1 MDANQQTVT
10 KMSSTI
16 SQLVSKAY
24 TTYGSSL
31 GVKSFKVQEI
41 PNSNNFILMSDFYFF
56 LKDEPYPSTVWK
68 ENDEMKQAIK
78 EHHCAVWKN
87 GFYDYTDG
95 KLYPTLE
102 EWFEQAKKGIYG
114 DKNVS
119 IEEVL
124 LFGRRKP
131 GLPAFELTVS
141 DLKKKLN

>member
-1 MDANQQTVT
+1 MDSASQSVP
-10 KMSSTI
+10 KMSNNI

-31 GVKSFKVQEI
+31 GVKSFKIQEI
-41 PNSNNFILMSDFYFF
+41 PNSNTFVMMSDFYFF

-68 ENDEMKQAIK
+68 ENDEMRRANKV
-78 EHHCAVWKN
+78 HHCAVWKN

-102 EWFEQAKKGIYG
+102 EWFESAKKGIYG
-114 DKNVS
+114 EKDVPL
-119 IEEVL
+119 EEVL

>member
-1 MDANQQTVT
+1 
-10 KMSSTI
+10 MSSTI

-41 PNSNNFILMSDFYFF
+41 PNSNNFVMMSDFYFF

-68 ENDEMKQAIK
+68 ENDEMKQANK
-78 EHHCAVWKN
+78 VHHCAVWKN

-114 DKNVS
+114 DRNVS

-124 LFGRRKP
+124 LFGRRKA
-131 GLPAFELTVS
+131 GLPAFELTVA
-141 DLKKKLN
+141 DLKKKFN

>member
-1 MDANQQTVT
+1 MDSIQQTVP
-10 KMSSTI
+10 KMSSSI

-68 ENDEMKQAIK
+68 ENDEMKQANK
-78 EHHCAVWKN
+78 VHHCAVWKN

-119 IEEVL
+119 IEDVL